1 MESKQERS
9 QGKRRKKGERK
20 KYNERKA
27 QRGAGK
33 RKWRGG
39 TKTEKRVNSPPTKT
53 RFWHFSTS
61 DWLEIFS
68 MVSWFRFTLGKVH

>member
-9 QGKRRKKGERK
+9 QGKRRKKGKRE

-27 QRGAGK
+27 QRGARK

-39 TKTEKRVNSPPTKT
+39 TKTEKRVNSPPTQKQILA
-53 RFWHFSTS
+53 F
-61 DWLEIFS
+61 
-68 MVSWFRFTLGKVH
+68 